1 MSCEV
6 AQKFEGI
13 GKEVFQIG
21 RKCGITLIYCQ
32 NWEQPGLVAHCPVL
46 KNFDKSMLKK
56 KVKKCA

>member
-21 RKCGITLIYCQ
+21 RKCGITSNYCQ
-32 NWEQPGLVAHCPVL
+32 NWEQPAHCPVL
-46 KNFDKSMLKK
+46 KNFDESMLKK
-56 KVKKCA
+56 KVKKCD